1 MGQVIDVEKKHLSRL
16 RELLNIH
23 LTNKTVWAYG
33 SRVKWKADKVSDLDL
48 VVMDAEY
55 SQVVNARDAFS
66 ESDLPFSVQLL
77 SWEGIPDNFKE
88 NIRKKYFVLQEGNG
102 IPEGWREVKLE
113 EIADIIGG
121 FAFKSKDFSD
131 QGNALVVK
139 IKDIRPPIID
149 VDNAT
154 KVHISNYNETNLNKF
169 QIRRGDYV
177 IAMTGATI
185 GKIGRLVANTE
196 ALINQR
202 VAKIESKKDIDK
214 NFVYYAISNHDFQT
228 FIKNNVDSHSAQAN
242 ISGTSIGS
250 YKLLLPPLHE
260 QKAIAEILSSLDNKI
275 DLLRRQNETLE
286 TMAQT
291 LFRQWFVEEARDDWE
306 EVSLG
311 DFVQCTTGYSYR
323 SDDLKP
329 SKNALVTLKNF
340 ARDGSFRMDGFK
352 EFIGD
357 RFKPEQII
365 KQGDLVVSHTDI
377 TQEADIVGNPALV
390 IAPPQYDTLVM
401 TMDLMKVESNQEWLS
416 KEFLYYLFKTIQ
428 FKSHCLGYSNGS
440 TVLHMSRKTI
450 PNFQLRLPDR
460 DKVVA
465 FTDSAKPSVRK
476 IVENIGHIRTLE
488 NLRDRLLPSLMSGRI
503 QTSNRRGEV
512 S

>member
-1 MGQVIDVEKKHLSRL
+1 MEQAIDVEKKHLNRL

-66 ESDLPFSVQLL
+66 ESNLPFTVQLL

-88 NIRKKYFVLQEGNG
+88 NIRKKYVVLQEGNG
-102 IPEGWREVKLE
+102 IPEGWREVKVG
-113 EIADIIGG
+113 EICEIIGG
-121 FAFKSKDFSD
+121 GTPRTSIPEYWDGDIPWITPKDLSNLSNRYISKGS
-131 QGNALVVK
+131 
-139 IKDIRPPIID
+139 R
-149 VDNAT
+149 
-154 KVHISNYNETNLNKF
+154 
-169 QIRRGDYV
+169 
-177 IAMTGATI
+177 
-185 GKIGRLVANTE
+185 
-196 ALINQR
+196 
-202 VAKIESKKDIDK
+202 
-214 NFVYYAISNHDFQT
+214 
-228 FIKNNVDSHSAQAN
+228 N
-242 ISGTSIGS
+242 ISQVGLESSSAKLLPEGAVLLSTRAPVGYLAIAENEVCTNQGFRNLIVNEDNDNMFLYYLLKRNVEYLKSQSAGTTFGELAGYTLKNLSF
-250 YKLLLPPLHE
+250 LLPPLQE
-260 QKAIAEILSSLDNKI
+260 QKAIAEILSSLDDKI

-286 TMAQT
+286 TMAQM

-306 EVSLG
+306 EASLG

-323 SDDLKP
+323 SEDLKP

-352 EFIGD
+352 EFVGD
-357 RFKPEQII
+357 KFKPKQII

-416 KEFLYYLFKTIQ
+416 KEFLYYLFKTTQ

-440 TVLHMSRKTI
+440 TVLHMSRKAI
-450 PNFQLRLPDR
+450 PNFQFRLPNR

-476 IVENIGHIRTLE
+476 IVENIDHIRTIE
-488 NLRDRLLPSLMSGRI
+488 NLRDRLLPYLMSGRI
-503 QTSNRRGEV
+503 QTSSRRGRV